1 MTVIGLMCDGQHKQ
15 MQNYLREQ
23 KGSITNFSIIE
34 EITSFL
40 YEYTKRRLI
49 TSDILPLITEAFQA
63 LIELCSG
70 NVENSE
76 AILQQQILPIIN
88 YYLQIDITNINFN
101 VDETEEKKCSQSD
114 LKEKSVRLRCD
125 VLKLKAAVVE
135 LLEVMLEKVSSE
147 TERLTFQIAEGL
159 DVTALQYSMVDFL
172 ILKDDEDLKEKKS
185 DDNAQRALFKTYSVI
200 SHLASSGANTASQ
213 FSK

>member
-1 MTVIGLMCDGQHKQ
+1 M
-15 MQNYLREQ
+15 
-23 KGSITNFSIIE
+23 
-34 EITSFL
+34 
-40 YEYTKRRLI
+40 YEYSKRRLI

-88 YYLQIDITNINFN
+88 YYLQIDITKINFK
-101 VDETEEKKCSQSD
+101 VDETEKKKCD
-114 LKEKSVRLRCD
+114 LKKNSVQLRYD

-147 TERLTFQIAEGL
+147 TERLTFQIAKGL

-200 SHLASSGANTASQ
+200 SHLASSGASTASQ